1 MLKNL
6 TTILAGASFGLLS
19 LAACDQVIGANNAAA
34 HEAERLARGEATLAT
49 CIEVQCEVL
58 DIDGMRL
65 ADYTVIN
72 SLTHVKVLMV
82 SRTGLDDLADI
93 AGMQQLTELHITD
106 TDITDLTGLQNFPKL
121 KVLHFERMPEG
132 VDISHIGQLNGL
144 KELALGSLGEESDAS
159 FIKTLRRL
167 ERLKIRWVGVDAD
180 LSIFQNHP
188 SLRTVDIFGNLPA
201 DQSAL
206 LTMRRLESINFYSND
221 RNPNSFN
228 NGASL
233 NPEIRE
239 ELERRG
245 VFQLRQLMTVC

>member
-1 MLKNL
+1 MFKNI
-6 TTILAGASFGLLS
+6 TTILAGAAFGLLS
-19 LAACDQVIGANNAAA
+19 LVACDQALEATDAATRDA
-34 HEAERLARGEATLAT
+34 EALTRGEARLAA
-49 CIEVQCEVL
+49 CIETQCELL

-72 SLTHVKVLMV
+72 GLTHVKVLMV

-93 AGMQQLTELHITD
+93 ADMQQLTELHITD

-121 KVLHFERMPEG
+121 KVLHFERMPAG
-132 VDISHIGQLNGL
+132 VDISPIGQLARL
-144 KELALGSLGEESDAS
+144 TELALGNLGEGSNAS

-188 SLRTVDIFGNLPA
+188 SLRTIDIYGTLPT

-206 LTMRRLESINFYSND
+206 LTMRKLESINFYSNVG
-221 RNPNSFN
+221 SFGYRSN
-228 NGASL
+228 ATTL
-233 NPEIRE
+233 NPDVRE
-239 ELERRG
+239 ELELRG
-245 VFQLRQLMTVC
+245 VFELIETMIVC